1 MSWIE
6 LCGTRYT
13 SGDIVV
19 ATSDLLPQFGII
31 QEIIVDNLCYY
42 FVLELLHTI
51 CFSTHFHS
59 FEVINNSPPVFS
71 VIKPSD
77 LFDHCVLG
85 LYHIQSHRSF
95 FVPLKYFLIE
105 QLVWLR
111 IYWIYYCFS
120 VKNHQDFIEDNLLE
134 QYEYFRPHPLI
145 IHR

>member
-1 MSWIE
+1 MVFLFLASITIVVVDVDDCYYVPKFYFNRVSWIE

-13 SGDIVV
+13 SGDVVV

-31 QEIIVDNLCYY
+31 QEIIVHNLCY
-42 FVLELLHTI
+42 FLLKLLHTI

-95 FVPLKYFLIE
+95 LCHFNIF
-105 QLVWLR
+105 
-111 IYWIYYCFS
+111 
-120 VKNHQDFIEDNLLE
+120 
-134 QYEYFRPHPLI
+134 
-145 IHR
+145 